1 MSKLN
6 KESLS
11 EVMIPAFE
19 SPLDGQIYTLTQGA
33 VYVGSLR
40 NLLLSGLMHSKP
52 SVYAKVRAAEF
63 AAIRKGDSAAMRAA
77 FVTLIREV
85 ADAIPQ
91 DGKPE
96 HSLLRRGRHDLT
108 DLIAVLDPE
117 THAQYRAVKYAGAED
132 AGEGMQPKV
141 DPAKR
146 TEAMVLLAESAAK
159 LLLVPGF

>member
-1 MSKLN
+1 MGKLT
-6 KESLS
+6 KEVLS
-11 EVMIPAFE
+11 QVEIPAFE
-19 SPLDGQIYTLTQGA
+19 SPLDGQIYTLTKGA

-40 NLLLSGLMHSKP
+40 NMLLSGLMQSSP
-52 SVYAKVRAAEF
+52 TAYAKVRAAEF
-63 AAIRKGDSAAMRAA
+63 DAIRKGDAVAMRAA

-85 ADAIPQ
+85 AVAIPQ

-108 DLIAVLDPE
+108 DLIEVLDPE
-117 THAQYRAVKYAGAED
+117 THAQYRAVKYAGAQD
-132 AGEGMQPKV
+132 QGEGMQPKV
-141 DPAKR
+141 DPVKR

>member
-11 EVMIPAFE
+11 EVEILAYE
-19 SPLDGQIYTLTQGA
+19 SPVDGQTYTVTKGA

-40 NLLLSGLMHSKP
+40 NMLLSGLMQISP
-52 SVYAKVRAAEF
+52 TAYAKVRAAEVD
-63 AAIRKGDSAAMRAA
+63 AVRKGDAKLMRDA
-77 FVTLIREV
+77 FVVLVREV
-85 ADAIPQ
+85 ANAIPQ
-91 DGKPE
+91 GDKRE
-96 HSLLRRGRHDLT
+96 HSLLRQGRHTLT
-108 DLIAVLDPE
+108 DLIEVLDPE